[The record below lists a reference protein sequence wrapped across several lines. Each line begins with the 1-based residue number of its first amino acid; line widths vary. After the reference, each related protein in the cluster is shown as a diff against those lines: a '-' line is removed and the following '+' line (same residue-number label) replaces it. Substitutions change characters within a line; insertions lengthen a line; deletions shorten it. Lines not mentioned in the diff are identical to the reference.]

1 MRIAENSIRLL
12 LGFSHFGDRAMIRKL
27 LDRLDPT
34 RQLPEPMRRYL
45 ELPNRLLLAWLLVSA
60 LLLAGPA
67 VLVRAGMIDAE
78 TRLAHE
84 NPAESAAPETLAESD
99 TDAAAESEPW
109 TPPAETPMAL
119 ALAGDLDAQLPER
132 AEITVAG
139 ATAFTLRRSGD
150 KVLLS
155 GSGLPVLQLAGDAEA
170 LRVETS
176 DGKPVYRLKIK
187 EADQGKIYDAAGRFL
202 FRLKC
207 ETEDGEDACKLYDP
221 AGNKLNRVK
230 LKGDSFN
237 VYGPGSGRLYK
248 GKLKNGAY
256 QVRDEADK
264 TVLTLRG
271 AGSLKEA
278 ALLSMPVE
286 PAVRM
291 LLWRHAGR

>member
-1 MRIAENSIRLL
+1 MRIADNSKSSLL
-12 LGFSHFGDRAMIRKL
+12 DFSYSGDRAMVRKL

-45 ELPNRLLLAWLLVSA
+45 GLPNRLLLAWLLVSA

-78 TRLAHE
+78 PLPASE
-84 NPAESAAPETLAESD
+84 PPAESATAETPAEPD
-99 TDAAAESEPW
+99 TGTVEEPQSW
-109 TPPAETPMAL
+109 TPPAATPTAL

-132 AEITVAG
+132 AEIAVSGSAS
-139 ATAFTLRRSGD
+139 FTLRRGGD

-155 GSGLPVLQLAGDAEA
+155 GSGLPALQLAGDAEA
-170 LRVETS
+170 LRVETP
-176 DGKPVYRLKIK
+176 DGNPVYRLKIK
-187 EADQGKIYDAAGRFL
+187 EADQGKVYDAAGRFL
-202 FRLKC
+202 LRLKC
-207 ETEDGEDACKLYDP
+207 ETEDGEDACKLYGP

-230 LKGDSFN
+230 LKEGSFN

-256 QVRDEADK
+256 QVRDEAGQ

-271 AGSLKEA
+271 VGSLREA
-278 ALLSMPVE
+278 ALLSLPVE
-286 PAVRM
+286 PAVRV
-291 LLWRHAGR
+291 LFWRHAGR